1 MTLRLRFCPLQ
12 RLRWV
17 SVGPAVSLRIHRK
30 PPKCN
35 GLLVSS
41 FPQKCKHPG
50 LLQFVD
56 TINVRVEG
64 AVENQ
69 CERERERDAIYR
81 NLHACAKRGTS
92 LTHAHAVGTRWVV
105 MRRFDRFVGPDC
117 PVPFIHH
124 CTTDQEKCLDDFP
137 MVVNTG
143 VPLFQPKL
151 HMRSPDWPGW
161 WFEICLCFHPAN
173 DRWNDD
179 PQPRGELPNF
189 LLLTVRRFCCE
200 VSLIEGKRH
209 CWCLT
214 PVFSLLKSNCLGQ
227 IQKIYWIRLYLLAS
241 S

>member
-1 MTLRLRFCPLQ
+1 MQWFTCIIISPKVQTSGSASICWHHQ
-12 RLRWV
+12 RPRGGR
-17 SVGPAVSLRIHRK
+17 SRK
-30 PPKCN
+30 
-35 GLLVSS
+35 SM
-41 FPQKCKHPG
+41 
-50 LLQFVD
+50 
-56 TINVRVEG
+56 
-64 AVENQ
+64 
-69 CERERERDAIYR
+69 RERERQFTGICMPA
-81 NLHACAKRGTS
+81 LKGALLSHTPMQWAHVEWWCAS
-92 LTHAHAVGTRWVV
+92 LIASLARIA
-105 MRRFDRFVGPDC
+105 RC
-117 PVPFIHH
+117 LLSSHH
-124 CTTDQEKCLDDFP
+124 CTRDQEKCLDDFP
-137 MVVNTG
+137 MVVTG

-189 LLLTVRRFCCE
+189 LLLTVSRFCCE

-227 IQKIYWIRLYLLAS
+227 IHKIYWIRLYLLAS

>member
-1 MTLRLRFCPLQ
+1 MQWFTCIIISPKVQTSGSASICWHHQ
-12 RLRWV
+12 RPCGGR
-17 SVGPAVSLRIHRK
+17 SRK
-30 PPKCN
+30 
-35 GLLVSS
+35 SM
-41 FPQKCKHPG
+41 
-50 LLQFVD
+50 
-56 TINVRVEG
+56 
-64 AVENQ
+64 
-69 CERERERDAIYR
+69 RERERC
-81 NLHACAKRGTS
+81 NLQESACLREKGHFFNTRPCSGHTLSGDVPVWS
-92 LTHAHAVGTRWVV
+92 LRWPGLPGAFYHPTIAPQTKKSVW
-105 MRRFDRFVGPDC
+105 MIFPWFV
-117 PVPFIHH
+117 
-124 CTTDQEKCLDDFP
+124 
-137 MVVNTG
+137 TG

>member
-92 LTHAHAVGTRWVV
+92 LTHAHAVGTCWVV
-105 MRRFDRFVGPDC
+105 MRQFDRFVGPDC
-117 PVPFIHH
+117 PVPFIIPPLHH
-124 CTTDQEKCLDDFP
+124 RPRKVFGWFSHGCQHRCSTISTETAHEKPWLTWL
-137 MVVNTG
+137 VV
-143 VPLFQPKL
+143 
-151 HMRSPDWPGW
+151 
-161 WFEICLCFHPAN
+161 
-173 DRWNDD
+173 WN
-179 PQPRGELPNF
+179 L
-189 LLLTVRRFCCE
+189 
-200 VSLIEGKRH
+200 
-209 CWCLT
+209 
-214 PVFSLLKSNCLGQ
+214 PVFS
-227 IQKIYWIRLYLLAS
+227 S
-241 S
+241 SEW